1 MHVSSLFS
9 SSQLCRLESGC
20 LITVKYSAIL
30 PISCVDQRVDGLC
43 GVVLGVCSVQAPCRW
58 RMRGPYS
65 PSGILILAVP
75 VCGFASL
82 RRMPCLPI
90 MGSRVALLAASSCV
104 CVCLAKHS
112 VLVLLLLLFFEKKH
126 SVLVSLP
133 FSIIDTCMRHGQL
146 DFIHGEGTVHV
157 DMESFSLATK
167 YYISRNII
175 TYYARGS
182 ETSSAHKKIYCII
195 FHASPEYANASVRS
209 SDIHYNNDQAVL
221 CDINH

>member
-43 GVVLGVCSVQAPCRW
+43 GVVLGVCSVQAPCMQMENERALQPLW
-58 RMRGPYS
+58 DFDLGCS
-65 PSGILILAVP
+65 
-75 VCGFASL
+75 
-82 RRMPCLPI
+82 CLWLCFLEKD
-90 MGSRVALLAASSCV
+90 ALSANYGQQGCTTCSIELCV
-104 CVCLAKHS
+104 CVWLSIPFLCCCFF
-112 VLVLLLLLFFEKKH
+112 FFEKKH

-133 FSIIDTCMRHGQL
+133 FSIIDTCMRHVQL